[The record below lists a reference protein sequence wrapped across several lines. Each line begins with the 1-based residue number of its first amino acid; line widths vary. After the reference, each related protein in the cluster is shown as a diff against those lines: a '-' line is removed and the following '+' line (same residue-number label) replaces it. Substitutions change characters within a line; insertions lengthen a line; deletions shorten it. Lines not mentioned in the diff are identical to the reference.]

1 MRAFQQQLGMAMG
14 KAIRVLMVA
23 TLLLAS
29 FAAAAQRVEGDR
41 AQADGAYSAEV
52 PVAGQGEAERN
63 GAMAR
68 ALAQVLGK
76 LSGDRAAAGR
86 PGVGQELRRAKDYVT
101 GYDYRQDEGVSQST
115 GAPTFQTTLIV
126 NFDQAKVEG
135 LASTLGLPIWP
146 QPRPKPVLWMAIDD
160 GSGPRLVGL
169 AQANAA
175 RAALN
180 RAIERGYKLGLP
192 TGNAAEQASVGAIW
206 RGDAAA
212 VARVSS
218 RYSPPMQ
225 LIGKIYRVKT
235 GGWKGD
241 WSFVDGGKVLG
252 SWSNSDP
259 DARKVMSG
267 GADGAADALM
277 KRYAKRSVAGPP
289 GTYRVVFSGV
299 RSADDYIR
307 LAGYLQG
314 LAVIRK
320 ITPIRATPDTLEYDL
335 ELLSGLPGLKRMTD
349 AGDTLVQLDG
359 LEGQP
364 PVFQLH

>member
-1 MRAFQQQLGMAMG
+1 
-14 KAIRVLMVA
+14 
-23 TLLLAS
+23 
-29 FAAAAQRVEGDR
+29 
-41 AQADGAYSAEV
+41 
-52 PVAGQGEAERN
+52 
-63 GAMAR
+63 
-68 ALAQVLGK
+68 
-76 LSGDRAAAGR
+76 
-86 PGVGQELRRAKDYVT
+86 
-101 GYDYRQDEGVSQST
+101 
-115 GAPTFQTTLIV
+115 
-126 NFDQAKVEG
+126 
-135 LASTLGLPIWP
+135 
-146 QPRPKPVLWMAIDD
+146 MAIDD

-192 TGNAAEQASVGAIW
+192 TGSAAEQASVGAIW

-212 VARVSS
+212 VARASV

-225 LIGKIYRVKT
+225 LIGKIYRVKS

>member
-1 MRAFQQQLGMAMG
+1 MAMVR
-14 KAIRVLMVA
+14 AIRSFVVAALM
-23 TLLLAS
+23 LAS

-41 AQADGAYSAEV
+41 AEAAGPFSAEV
-52 PVAGQGEAERN
+52 QVNGQGEAERN

-76 LSGDRAAAGR
+76 MSGDRAAASR

-101 GYDYRQDEGVSQST
+101 GYDYRQDEGVSRST
-115 GAPTFQTTLIV
+115 GAPTFQTTLVV
-126 NFDQAKVEG
+126 NFDQAKVET

-169 AQANAA
+169 PQVNAA
-175 RAALN
+175 RSALN
-180 RAIERGYKLGLP
+180 RAIDRGYRLGLP
-192 TGNAAEQASVGAIW
+192 SGNAAEQASVGAIW

-212 VARVSS
+212 VARASA

-225 LIGKIYRVKT
+225 LIGKVYRVKT

-241 WSFVDGGKVLG
+241 WTFVDGGKVLG
-252 SWSNSDP
+252 SWSNTDP
-259 DARKVMSG
+259 DARKVMAG

-277 KRYAKRSVAGPP
+277 KRYAKRSAAGPA
-289 GTYRVVFSGV
+289 GVYRVVFTNLH
-299 RSADDYIR
+299 SADDYIR
-307 LAGYLQG
+307 LSGYLQG

-320 ITPIRATPDTLEYDL
+320 MTPVRATPDSVEFDL
-335 ELLSGLPGLKRMTD
+335 DLISGLSGLKRMAD
-349 AGDTLVQLDG
+349 SGDTLEALEG

-364 PVFQLH
+364 PVYRLH